1 MAHEVNGFMCL
12 GSLGPML
19 WAQVL
24 VMFGVGARIIVQHG
38 ASGQSGVAAILGRR
52 VEARSKFSCTL
63 KNLFVINLALKYD

>member
-1 MAHEVNGFMCL
+1 MAHEVNGFMGL
-12 GSLGPML
+12 GSLGPKL

-24 VMFGVGARIIVQHG
+24 VVFGVGARIIIQDG
-38 ASGQSGVAAILGRR
+38 ASEQSDVAAILGRR